1 MFYLVLGLI
10 INLLFCAFLLFMV
23 LSIIKGAP
31 YVRTDKVTVA
41 KIVELLS
48 STQTDRIVD
57 IGAGDG
63 ELVIALAKT
72 GAKVTGVE
80 INLFLVIVASW
91 RIWRKGLSKNARVL
105 WRNMWWY
112 ELCGFNKVVVYG
124 FPTIMDELG
133 RKLRKE
139 VDRPAMVVSNSF
151 AFKNLGKGRNTGKL
165 YVYEL
170 ES

>member
-10 INLLFCAFLLFMV
+10 INLLFCAVLLFMV

-31 YVRTDKVTVA
+31 YVRTDRASVT
-41 KIVELLS
+41 KIVALLS
-48 STQTDRIVD
+48 PTRTDRIID

-80 INLFLVIVASW
+80 INLFLVLVANW
-91 RIWRKGLSKNARVL
+91 RIWRSGLSKNARVL

-112 ELCGFNKVVVYG
+112 KMQGLNKVVVYG
-124 FPTIMDELG
+124 FPTIMQDLGEKLKRELN
-133 RKLRKE
+133 
-139 VDRPAMVVSNSF
+139 RPAVVVSNSF
-151 AFKNLGKGRNTGKL
+151 AFANLDKENVVGKL
-165 YVYEL
+165 YIYEL
-170 ES
+170 VS

>member
-1 MFYLVLGLI
+1 MVLGLI
-10 INLLFCAFLLFMV
+10 INLLFCAFLIFMV
-23 LSIIKGAP
+23 LSIMKGAP
-31 YVRTDKVTVA
+31 YVRTDKMTVA

-48 STQTDRIVD
+48 PTSTDRIVD

-72 GAKVTGVE
+72 GAKVIGIE
-80 INLFLVIVASW
+80 INLFLVVVANW
-91 RIWRKGLSKNARVL
+91 RIWRQGLSRNAHVL

-112 ELCGFNKVVVYG
+112 ELCGFNKVAVYG

-133 RKLRKE
+133 RKLCKE
-139 VDRPAMVVSNSF
+139 VDRPAMIVSNSF
-151 AFKNLGKGRNTGKL
+151 AFKNLGEGRNTGKL

-170 ES
+170 DGLF